1 MQWYA
6 GSPVTLPIESGV
18 DDHRL
23 RHAPCIVAEVLRQI
37 LLLVADRVTEHF
49 ICPNH
54 FSGNC
59 FRVRVEE
66 KFRAVE
72 THSVFWIVRTGDA
85 ETVQLPGADIGQK
98 HVPDLIGAFG
108 DRDAKIFFGRLNI
121 VE

>member
-1 MQWYA
+1 MQWDA
-6 GSPVTLPIESGV
+6 WPPTPLPIKSSL

-23 RHAPCIVAEVLRQI
+23 RHPPSIVMEVLRHI
-37 LLLVADRVTEHF
+37 CFLVADRVTEHF

-54 FSGNC
+54 FSGDS
-59 FRVRVEE
+59 FRIRVEE

-72 THSVFWIVRTGDA
+72 TQSVFWIVRTGDA